1 MEQKDHMTTTTKA
14 IGTFADLGVSQGIVD
29 ALLDLGI
36 DAPFPV
42 QAATIPDGLAG
53 RDVCCKAPTGSGKTL
68 AFGIPL
74 IEKVA
79 DAEPHKP
86 KALILAPTRELA
98 EQICSD
104 LEPLAKSMDRA
115 VTAIYG
121 GVGYEPQRRAL
132 KDGVDIV
139 VACPGRLGDL
149 VEQKDLTLAE
159 VDLVVIDEADRMA
172 DMGFLQDVRW
182 IVNQTSSERQT
193 LLFSATLDG
202 DAAVLSHHYQRDPV
216 QHEAVSP
223 ESDNSLARHFFW
235 RVEYTDRLK
244 ATEAVLSR
252 SSPSIIFCNTRM
264 EVDRVALQ
272 LKHRELLVEAIH
284 GGRSQKD
291 RNRALE
297 RFTKGKV
304 DALIAT
310 DVAARGIHVDGVE
323 SVIHWDTPE
332 DLKMYLHRSGR
343 TGRAGESGIVVS
355 LVQPSQTLTIQAIQR
370 QLVFDVGLAEPDAG
384 AFNDPDSGQHI
395 DPNKK
400 PAKQKRPSRRR
411 RLI

>member
-1 MEQKDHMTTTTKA
+1 MTITTEDTA
-14 IGTFADLGVSQGIVD
+14 TFKDLGVSKNIVE
-29 ALLDLGI
+29 ALLDQGI

-42 QAATIPDGLAG
+42 QSATIPDGLAG

-74 IEKVA
+74 IERVA
-79 DAEPHKP
+79 DAKPHKP
-86 KALILAPTRELA
+86 RALILAPTRELA
-98 EQICSD
+98 EQICTH
-104 LEPLAKSMDRA
+104 LEPIAKAMDRK

-132 KDGVDIV
+132 RDGVDII

-159 VDLVVIDEADRMA
+159 IDLVVIDEADRMA

-182 IVNQTSSERQT
+182 IVNQT
-193 LLFSATLDG
+193 LDG

-216 QHEAVSP
+216 IHESSNP

-235 RVEYTDRLK
+235 RVAYTDRLQ
-244 ATEAVLSR
+244 AAEEVLNR
-252 SSPSIIFCNTRM
+252 SSPSIVFCNTRS

-272 LKHRELLVEAIH
+272 LKRKDLLVEAIH
-284 GGRSQKD
+284 GGRSQKE
-291 RNRALE
+291 RNQALE
-297 RFTKGKV
+297 RFTNGSV

-323 SVIHWDTPE
+323 SVIHWDAPE
-332 DLKMYLHRSGR
+332 DVKAYLHRSGR

-355 LVQPSQTLTIQAIQR
+355 LVQPSQTLTIQVIQR
-370 QLVFDVGLAEPDAG
+370 QLVFEVGLEEPDATKID
-384 AFNDPDSGQHI
+384 DPANGQRI
-395 DPNKK
+395 DPTKK
-400 PAKQKRPSRRR
+400 PAKSKRPTRRR
-411 RLI
+411 RLL